1 MVKILMPIDGSAAS
15 DKAVAD
21 FIQYLDWY
29 KETPEIH
36 LLNVQLSLHGDIS
49 MFIDKETIQQ
59 FHQENGMK
67 KLQNARDL
75 LNQAGLSCQY
85 HITVGDPAE
94 IIVQFAKERFFD
106 QIVIGARGLGA
117 VTSLLLGSV
126 ASKLIKLS
134 SIPVL
139 VLK

>member
-21 FIQYLDWY
+21 FIQLLDWY

-75 LNQAGLSCQY
+75 FNQAGLSCQY

-117 VTSLLLGSV
+117 VKSLLLGSV

>member
-1 MVKILMPIDGSAAS
+1 MVKILMPIDGSPASNKAA
-15 DKAVAD
+15 AE
-21 FIQYLDWY
+21 FIQLLDWY

-36 LLNVQLSLHGDIS
+36 LLNVQLPLHGDIP
-49 MFIDKETIQQ
+49 MFIDKDTIQQ
-59 FHQENGMK
+59 YHRENGMK
-67 KLQNARDL
+67 KLQNAREL
-75 LNQAGLSCQY
+75 MNQAGLSCQY

-94 IIVQFAKERFFD
+94 MIVQFSVERFFD

-117 VTSLLLGSV
+117 AKSLLLGSV

-134 SIPVL
+134 GMPVL

>member
-1 MVKILMPIDGSAAS
+1 MVKILISIDGSAAS

-21 FIQYLDWY
+21 FIQLLDWY

-36 LLNVQLSLHGDIS
+36 LLNVQLPLHGDIP

-59 FHQENGMK
+59 YHQENGMK
-67 KLQNARDL
+67 KLQNAREL

-94 IIVQFAKERFFD
+94 MMVQFAKERFFD

-117 VTSLLLGSV
+117 VKSLLLGSV

-134 SIPVL
+134 GIPVL

>member
-1 MVKILMPIDGSAAS
+1 MIKILMPIDGSPAS
-15 DKAVAD
+15 NKAVAD
-21 FIQYLDWY
+21 FIQLLDWY

-36 LLNVQLSLHGDIS
+36 LLNVQLPLHGDIP
-49 MFIDKETIQQ
+49 MFIDKDTIQQ
-59 FHQENGMK
+59 YHRENGMK
-67 KLQNARDL
+67 KLQNAREL
-75 LNQAGLSCQY
+75 MNQAGLSCQY

-94 IIVQFAKERFFD
+94 MIVQFSMERFFD

-117 VTSLLLGSV
+117 AKSLLLGSV

-134 SIPVL
+134 GMPVL

>member
-21 FIQYLDWY
+21 FIQLLDWY

-106 QIVIGARGLGA
+106 QIVIGARGLGV

>member
-21 FIQYLDWY
+21 FIQLLDWY

-36 LLNVQLSLHGDIS
+36 LLNVQLPLHGDIP

-59 FHQENGMK
+59 YHQENGMK
-67 KLQNARDL
+67 KLQNAREL

-94 IIVQFAKERFFD
+94 MMVQFAKERFFD

-117 VTSLLLGSV
+117 VKSLLLGSV

-134 SIPVL
+134 GIPVL

>member
-21 FIQYLDWY
+21 FIQLLDWY

-75 LNQAGLSCQY
+75 FNQAGLSCQY